1 MRFVFAITSSICKC
15 VSCQLLNGATLNS
28 TINGNIQPSRLL
40 DVRALRYVKS
50 EKKNDENEE
59 IECDNALL
67 MSECTRKEIWLR
79 KRELY
84 PFAWLA
90 IVGEVELVA
99 DMCTNTMKADH
110 FLKSYIIIIYKCW
123 EVNVRKKNVPSCRF
137 VVFFFYFRSLSMYCV
152 GHIVR
157 SHLVWL
163 KDGMRPQLVWNW
175 TSQNYLPMCTSTQ

>member
-1 MRFVFAITSSICKC
+1 M
-15 VSCQLLNGATLNS
+15 
-28 TINGNIQPSRLL
+28 L

-84 PFAWLA
+84 PFVWFA

-99 DMCTNTMKADH
+99 DMCTNTMKAEH

-137 VVFFFYFRSLSMYCV
+137 VVFFLLSFAFYVLCRAYSSIAFGLAEGWNETAIGVELDFAELFAYV
-152 GHIVR
+152 
-157 SHLVWL
+157 HLNTMKCSPFGVN
-163 KDGMRPQLVWNW
+163 K
-175 TSQNYLPMCTSTQ
+175 

>member
-67 MSECTRKEIWLR
+67 MSECTIKEIPETEKENENATVER
-79 KRELY
+79 KNCI
-84 PFAWLA
+84 PFAWFA
-90 IVGEVELVA
+90 FV
-99 DMCTNTMKADH
+99 
-110 FLKSYIIIIYKCW
+110 
-123 EVNVRKKNVPSCRF
+123 CR
-137 VVFFFYFRSLSMYCV
+137 R
-152 GHIVR
+152 
-157 SHLVWL
+157 
-163 KDGMRPQLVWNW
+163 
-175 TSQNYLPMCTSTQ
+175 